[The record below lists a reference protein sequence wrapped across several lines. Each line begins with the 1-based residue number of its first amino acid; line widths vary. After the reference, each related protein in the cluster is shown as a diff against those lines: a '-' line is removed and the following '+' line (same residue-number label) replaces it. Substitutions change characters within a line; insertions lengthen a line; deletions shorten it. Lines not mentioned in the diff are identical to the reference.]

1 MKYCYML
8 IAFLAFSL
16 CSAQEEQPANFATL
30 QVKPEYPGG
39 IKEFY
44 SFVNQNFKVPDF
56 TTSQVLRITIT
67 FIVER
72 DGSISGVKCL
82 KDPGYGMGD
91 EAVRVV
97 KACPEKWKP
106 GIQNGKPVRAQ
117 YVLPIAISVTA
128 TDTPAPADSIAPPQK
143 P

>member
-8 IAFLAFSL
+8 IAFLTLSV
-16 CSAQEEQPANFATL
+16 CNAQDEQPANFASL

-39 IKEFY
+39 IREFY
-44 SFVNQNFKVPDF
+44 MFVNQNFRVPDVP
-56 TTSQVLRITIT
+56 TSQVLRVTVS
-67 FIVER
+67 FVVER
-72 DGSISGVKCL
+72 DGSLSGVRCL

-97 KACPEKWKP
+97 KACPEKWSP

-117 YVLPIAISVTA
+117 YILPIVITITA
-128 TDTPAPADSIAPPQK
+128 DTTPADSIAPQK